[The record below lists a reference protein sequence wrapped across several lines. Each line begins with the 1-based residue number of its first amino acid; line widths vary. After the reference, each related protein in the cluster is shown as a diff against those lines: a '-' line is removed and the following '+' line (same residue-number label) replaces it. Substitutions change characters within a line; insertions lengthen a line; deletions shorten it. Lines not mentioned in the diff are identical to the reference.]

1 MAREIDRMEEQRG
14 LTTMAAALENFLNGV
29 SSATADEG
37 TWNEAHLNVVI
48 EPDPAW
54 MDGTWGST
62 ARLGESYNAA
72 IITDNDGKIVFGENN
87 VGPLT
92 GSIADHYPSAATM
105 LEELDQAITASG
117 DAAVVAHFAADKA
130 GTTSA
135 LAAISIHRSTPGE
148 MAVPRHQRRILWIAR
163 NLSPAILQDIAIR
176 YQVPLPRLAQ
186 ADIEGETSIRIL
198 DAEGSVVGTVAWTA
212 EQPGEV
218 AFRHTA
224 LYVSAFFMLSGLA
237 LLIGLRA
244 LRQAMERRA
253 QTVESAFAEQ
263 QRDTQIAVVAAA
275 TAAATIAHAQP
286 PEAEVDKRFAAIE
299 GVSASDFAV
308 DYQPVFDLRS
318 EALVG
323 VETQV
328 RWNRPDKSVVLQEE
342 LSPIECATMME
353 RAGIIVLRH
362 AAGELAPLL
371 GVTLSL
377 AISPEQ
383 LMSEVFAE
391 KVGGTL
397 SATNF
402 QIRRLQLNVDATL
415 LPDAER
421 IAPYVRELRDRGATL
436 ALSNFALGERSAQY
450 LRAGLAD
457 RICLARSMVAGI
469 DEDPVRLR
477 LVEATIESA
486 REAGLAVTVP
496 FVERTQEASKLLRL
510 GCREFRGPLLAGPM
524 NITALTALILAP
536 ARPAR
541 AG

>member
-1 MAREIDRMEEQRG
+1 
-14 LTTMAAALENFLNGV
+14 
-29 SSATADEG
+29 
-37 TWNEAHLNVVI
+37 
-48 EPDPAW
+48 
-54 MDGTWGST
+54 
-62 ARLGESYNAA
+62 
-72 IITDNDGKIVFGENN
+72 
-87 VGPLT
+87 
-92 GSIADHYPSAATM
+92 
-105 LEELDQAITASG
+105 
-117 DAAVVAHFAADKA
+117 
-130 GTTSA
+130 
-135 LAAISIHRSTPGE
+135 
-148 MAVPRHQRRILWIAR
+148 
-163 NLSPAILQDIAIR
+163 
-176 YQVPLPRLAQ
+176 
-186 ADIEGETSIRIL
+186 
-198 DAEGSVVGTVAWTA
+198 
-212 EQPGEV
+212 
-218 AFRHTA
+218 
-224 LYVSAFFMLSGLA
+224 FMLSGLA

-244 LRQAMERRA
+244 LRRAMERRA

-391 KVGGTL
+391 KVAGTL

-402 QIRRLQLNVDATL
+402 Q
-415 LPDAER
+415 
-421 IAPYVRELRDRGATL
+421 
-436 ALSNFALGERSAQY
+436 
-450 LRAGLAD
+450 
-457 RICLARSMVAGI
+457 
-469 DEDPVRLR
+469 
-477 LVEATIESA
+477 
-486 REAGLAVTVP
+486 
-496 FVERTQEASKLLRL
+496 
-510 GCREFRGPLLAGPM
+510 
-524 NITALTALILAP
+524 
-536 ARPAR
+536 
-541 AG
+541 